1 MCPAPGNLLNESD
14 PESINVQAEPGRLNP
29 GRMEDPMEK
38 IYRLRLDL
46 IDWLDGVLMN
56 LLDWLSRQRNKAW
69 NAWDSA
75 RTLEDVKSLAK

>member
-1 MCPAPGNLLNESD
+1 
-14 PESINVQAEPGRLNP
+14 
-29 GRMEDPMEK
+29 MEK

-56 LLDWLSRQRNKAW
+56 LLDWLSQQRSRAW
-69 NAWDSA
+69 SAWDSA